1 MLSMSSVSHVSVK
14 LLKFLR
20 RKSPSNRTSAVNLSI
35 LFWRARTFDRV
46 IVGRGCLLPRFFSRS
61 LTPPLDP
68 RFLLF
73 FLVSDHFNNVTKVPV
88 QIGARCVA
96 LEGEQKLSCLPMQDG
111 GSVMSV
117 FTLRE
122 NLRHKVTQK
131 VAHHHYQNTL
141 RCHLHTLVCTLSQ
154 MHKVHKKHNSTM
166 TRQQIDEPRVSHR
179 VAPLLA

>member
-1 MLSMSSVSHVSVK
+1 MLSMSSMSHVSVK
-14 LLKFLR
+14 HIKLLR
-20 RKSPSNRTSAVNLSI
+20 RKSPSNRTSAVNSSI

-68 RFLLF
+68 HFLF
-73 FLVSDHFNNVTKVPV
+73 FFSFPISFNNVTKVHF

-122 NLRHKVTQK
+122 NFRHKVTQK
-131 VAHHHYQNTL
+131 VAHHHKQNTL
-141 RCHLHTLVCTLSQ
+141 GCHLHTLVCTLSQ
-154 MHKVHKKHNSTM
+154 MYNVHKKHNSTM
-166 TRQQIDEPRVSHR
+166 TRKQID
-179 VAPLLA
+179 